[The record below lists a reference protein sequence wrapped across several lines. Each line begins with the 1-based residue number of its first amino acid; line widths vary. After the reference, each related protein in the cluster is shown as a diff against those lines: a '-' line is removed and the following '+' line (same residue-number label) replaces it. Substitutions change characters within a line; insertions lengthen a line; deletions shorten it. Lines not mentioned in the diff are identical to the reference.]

1 MLPYHSLTTA
11 LKPLLLDYLGQDVRA
26 LALRPPSLPPSLP
39 LRWFLEQLAARQKAQ
54 YKLPEWYANWD
65 LVFPPA
71 LSVEQA
77 SSEAT
82 ARYKASLVSGSD
94 LIDSTGGMGIDT
106 YYMGQRF
113 ERVSYFEMQSE
124 VAEAA
129 AYNFDQLGQ
138 RHIQV
143 ANSDAI
149 QTLANALQSA
159 DWIYADPARRNDRQ
173 EKLVLLS
180 DCRPDIVAA
189 LPILWRSTAK
199 VLLKT
204 SPLLDIE
211 ASVRALGSVTEVH
224 ILGVGSECKEV
235 LFVLDREADSS
246 IPPTR
251 KARVLRSD
259 GSVLHQLDFT
269 SEQGSTAVPLSPPQR
284 YLYEPHAAFLKSGG
298 FGAITQHWPVQKL
311 APHSHLYT
319 SDTFVPDFPGRSF
332 EVMEI
337 CKPDAKVVQRHLPE
351 RQANLT
357 VRNFPATTQE
367 LRSRLRLKEGGDI
380 YLFATTLA
388 DKQKVLI
395 ITKRAT
401 SPSLD
406 L

>member
-1 MLPYHSLTTA
+1 
-11 LKPLLLDYLGQDVRA
+11 
-26 LALRPPSLPPSLP
+26 
-39 LRWFLEQLAARQKAQ
+39 LEQLAARQKAQ
-54 YKLPEWYANWD
+54 YKLPEWYANLD

-82 ARYKASLVSGSD
+82 ARYKASLVSGAH

-106 YYMGQRF
+106 YYMGQQV
-113 ERVSYFEMQSE
+113 ERVSYFETQPE
-124 VAEAA
+124 VAEVAT
-129 AYNFDQLGQ
+129 YNFEQLGQ
-138 RHIQV
+138 RHVQV
-143 ANSDAI
+143 LNADAVKE
-149 QTLANALQSA
+149 LAECPRQA

-173 EKLVLLS
+173 QKLVLLS

-189 LPILWRSTAK
+189 LPVLWRSTAK

-211 ASVRALGSVTEVH
+211 ASVRALGAVTEVH
-224 ILGVGSECKEV
+224 ILGVGAECKEV
-235 LFVLDREADSS
+235 LFVLDRLADRS

-251 KARVLRSD
+251 KARVLRPD

-269 SEQGSTAVPLSPPQR
+269 SQEGSTAVPMSPPQR

-319 SDTFVPDFPGRSF
+319 SDLFVSNFPGRSF
-332 EVMEI
+332 EVMEV
-337 CKPDAKVVQRHLPE
+337 CKPDAKAVQRHVPE
-351 RQANLT
+351 QKANLT

-367 LRSRLRLKEGGDI
+367 LRSRLRLKEGGDT

-395 ITKRAT
+395 ITHRVGT
-401 SPSLD
+401 PSENT
-406 L
+406 